1 VTLLLPNKQ
10 KRQENNTSC
19 YCLAFLALQ
28 NLHINHQ
35 KQQALFTGLLRGLGV
50 AFNKRNPQNYLSNAP
65 DDVQASASQAPNP
78 R

>member
-1 VTLLLPNKQ
+1 
-10 KRQENNTSC
+10 
-19 YCLAFLALQ
+19 LALQ